1 MIVLLVTK
9 LLYIHFEMSG
19 FDFATLINYRY
30 QNHDDQHLMSTI
42 IPTLIPSAYK
52 NFVFEE

>member
-42 IPTLIPSAYK
+42 TPTLIPSAYK

>member
-9 LLYIHFEMSG
+9 LLYIHFEMSR

-30 QNHDDQHLMSTI
+30 KNHDGQHLNI
-42 IPTLIPSAYK
+42 YEHK
-52 NFVFEE
+52 NPNSYSLNL